1 MVPYPTPAPL
11 VIPPGVDPM
20 WVMEFLKHGLRL
32 TAKQRQSLWQLAR
45 ALVDEAA
52 EQRAPKGEQETGS

>member
-1 MVPYPTPAPL
+1 
-11 VIPPGVDPM
+11 M

-52 EQRAPKGEQETGS
+52 EQRAPKGEQEPGS